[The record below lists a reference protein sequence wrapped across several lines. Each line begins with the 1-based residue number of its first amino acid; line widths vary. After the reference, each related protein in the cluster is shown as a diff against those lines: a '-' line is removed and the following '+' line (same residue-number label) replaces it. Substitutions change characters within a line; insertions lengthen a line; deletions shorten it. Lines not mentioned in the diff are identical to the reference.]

1 MSSAADGRP
10 SPLTIQVRLRTNEG
24 PYGSI
29 DGAEPLDG
37 LYGDAGLLH
46 ELSAQS
52 VQGQL
57 GLLEEAS
64 RKIPVAFARLDA
76 AAADQHPAVTNEQPL
91 NRGLRVRP
99 VAGSAAGA
107 VEMRAVERFQLI
119 PAARAKLP
127 ALEIGHRASLSR
139 PCTR

>member
-10 SPLTIQVRLRTNEG
+10 LAADDPGETENERGPVRVDR
-24 PYGSI
+24 
-29 DGAEPLDG
+29 GAEPLDG
-37 LYGDAGLLH
+37 LYRDAGLLH
-46 ELSAQS
+46 ELAAQS

-64 RKIPVAFARLDA
+64 RKVPVAFAWLDA

-107 VEMRAVERFQLI
+107 VEMGAVERFQLI